1 MRSGTIIIIGPGL
14 DSTFFED
21 HLGLESDELV
31 GLDRGDEDLP
41 QALRSPSPGGMEAGD
56 MIPDGLSDPDESS
69 DEVEITNDFE
79 LQRFASALQDAQQ
92 RAIQLEKEQAKQKK
106 KTPKTYLGNSAKT
119 LARREKA
126 RQVLASQ
133 GFHDVFSFMAMK
145 ERDKEAMRGC
155 VELDD
160 PSSAVGSL
168 AESSPVGMLVDSPV
182 GSLSESSPVGMLV
195 DSRGGSLSESSPIG
209 TLVISRG
216 GSLSESTPIGA
227 LADSQVG
234 ALSKSSPVGT
244 LLDSPRGGSSSPVV
258 GALVDLRGGPL
269 SESSPVGALVNTP
282 RGGSLSQSLPVGT
295 LVDLRGDLL
304 SEPSP
309 VGALVNSP
317 RGGLLSQSSPVGALV
332 DLRVGALVESSG
344 VGSLSESL
352 GVGTLV
358 ESRDGALV
366 ESRDGA
372 LVESRDGALAK
383 LRTGRHRAGP
393 SPSHAYRGRPGQDE
407 DDVIAAGA
415 TDESC
420 PQATQ
425 FGGLL
430 DQSQP
435 EPSDDRLETLTLAE
449 EEESAGEETPS
460 SLWRAGIGRRVEVV
474 SRGAGSGGDGDG
486 STRFSRGKGKA
497 VAKEPHWAAEEEEES
512 SDESLKLIDGGVL
525 GDSELEADDFS
536 DFPAE
541 GLGHTP
547 APVLSRT
554 PTVFSRLPS
563 EESDNVLEP
572 MPDKML
578 EPWKDREA
586 LSKARVT
593 LVTKSRD
600 SRLDV
605 TLRARLTG
613 MIGVLNLYLDPK
625 LNHTWTKASVTVA
638 NITGHGVKRAR
649 KLREWILAF
658 VQSEVLPVH
667 HYSQPRWNVL
677 DDEDIAELLQS
688 LLLSHTKGRY
698 ITASD
703 VVEIIS
709 GPVLQEKFLSSGIS
723 RASISE
729 RTACRWLKRLSWRYG
744 AMQNGMYLDG
754 HEREDV
760 VAYRVG
766 FVARWKEYEKRFHI
780 WDNDGVEHRA
790 CNDTGIQVE
799 GGRYRLILVTHDE
812 SVFYQNDSRKTHW
825 VASTSKP
832 TPLPK
837 GDGQS
842 IMVSD
847 FLTSEWG
854 RLCDHDEQLDLF
866 ESVSHSLMV
875 AYLSY

>member
-1 MRSGTIIIIGPGL
+1 MQSGTIIIIGPGL

-56 MIPDGLSDPDESS
+56 MIPDGLSDPDKSS

-106 KTPKTYLGNSAKT
+106 KTPKTYLGNLAKT
-119 LARREKA
+119 LAHCEKA

-182 GSLSESSPVGMLV
+182 GSLLESSPIGMLV

-216 GSLSESTPIGA
+216 GLLLESTPISA
-227 LADSQVG
+227 LADSRVG

-244 LLDSPRGGSSSPVV
+244 LLDSPHGGSSSPVV

-269 SESSPVGALVNTP
+269 LESSPVGTLVNTLRGGLSSPVVGALVDLHGGPLSESSPIGALVNTP

-309 VGALVNSP
+309 IGALVNSP
-317 RGGLLSQSSPVGALV
+317 CGGSLSQSSPIGTLV
-332 DLRVGALVESSG
+332 DLHVGALVESSG
-344 VGSLSESL
+344 VGLLSESL
-352 GVGTLV
+352 GVGALV
-358 ESRDGALV
+358 ESHNGALV
-366 ESRDGA
+366 ESHDGT
-372 LVESRDGALAK
+372 LAK

-393 SPSHAYRGRPGQDE
+393 SPSHANRGRPGQDE
-407 DDVIAAGA
+407 DDVIAAGV

-449 EEESAGEETPS
+449 EEESAGEETLS
-460 SLWRAGIGRRVEVV
+460 SLWRAGSGRHVEVV

-486 STRFSRGKGKA
+486 STRFSCGKGKA

-525 GDSELEADDFS
+525 GDSELEADNFS

-554 PTVFSRLPS
+554 PTVFSRLSS
-563 EESDNVLEP
+563 EESDNVLKP

-600 SRLDV
+600 SWLDV
-605 TLRARLTG
+605 TL
-613 MIGVLNLYLDPK
+613 
-625 LNHTWTKASVTVA
+625 
-638 NITGHGVKRAR
+638 
-649 KLREWILAF
+649 
-658 VQSEVLPVH
+658 
-667 HYSQPRWNVL
+667 
-677 DDEDIAELLQS
+677 
-688 LLLSHTKGRY
+688 
-698 ITASD
+698 
-703 VVEIIS
+703 
-709 GPVLQEKFLSSGIS
+709 
-723 RASISE
+723 
-729 RTACRWLKRLSWRYG
+729 
-744 AMQNGMYLDG
+744 
-754 HEREDV
+754 
-760 VAYRVG
+760 
-766 FVARWKEYEKRFHI
+766 
-780 WDNDGVEHRA
+780 
-790 CNDTGIQVE
+790 
-799 GGRYRLILVTHDE
+799 
-812 SVFYQNDSRKTHW
+812 
-825 VASTSKP
+825 
-832 TPLPK
+832 
-837 GDGQS
+837 
-842 IMVSD
+842 
-847 FLTSEWG
+847 
-854 RLCDHDEQLDLF
+854 
-866 ESVSHSLMV
+866 
-875 AYLSY
+875 